1 LSEIKLKVTDNIS
14 KKSRNWLILS
24 HCFNMDGRA
33 ASQTITD
40 KLPFFIESGVNLY
53 VLSAITGKK
62 DDRFFHKQVVSWG
75 PSAFRFD
82 FRHWF
87 ANRFKRGLLYKVITP
102 LISITLAP
110 LILIEKIIWGFSSQW
125 SWSFPAY
132 FNGLNLIKKNNIDLI
147 YSTGGAWSAHLA
159 AYWLKRKTKISWIA
173 EIHDPLVQRK
183 NNLDFNPHTLRQ
195 SDEKKK
201 YWLEKKI
208 CLNANLVWWF
218 TDGALEFAKKRNPN
232 LGMKGYAKGVVI
244 VPGANPPNIEKH
256 VNSIK
261 HQFVDQLNISH
272 FGSLTNDRSLVDV
285 LKVLPVFFDEY
296 PQAKKHIR
304 FNVYGAQLD
313 TKSRYWLSKS
323 QFRENVIEHGRLEF
337 DSSTGLSG
345 REQIAIKMQKSDI
358 LLLLHGNTE
367 WCREY
372 IPSKV
377 YDYFWTNRPIW
388 GLIYKNPQLCNLL
401 NERSSY
407 ISDVENTRSIIDN
420 LRKIY
425 LQWKEQSFLSQNVT
439 PITVKNAVRKI
450 YDEILD

>member
-1 LSEIKLKVTDNIS
+1 
-14 KKSRNWLILS
+14 
-24 HCFNMDGRA
+24 
-33 ASQTITD
+33 
-40 KLPFFIESGVNLY
+40 
-53 VLSAITGKK
+53 
-62 DDRFFHKQVVSWG
+62 
-75 PSAFRFD
+75 
-82 FRHWF
+82 
-87 ANRFKRGLLYKVITP
+87 
-102 LISITLAP
+102 
-110 LILIEKIIWGFSSQW
+110 
-125 SWSFPAY
+125 
-132 FNGLNLIKKNNIDLI
+132 
-147 YSTGGAWSAHLA
+147 
-159 AYWLKRKTKISWIA
+159 
-173 EIHDPLVQRK
+173 
-183 NNLDFNPHTLRQ
+183 
-195 SDEKKK
+195 
-201 YWLEKKI
+201 
-208 CLNANLVWWF
+208 
-218 TDGALEFAKKRNPN
+218 
-232 LGMKGYAKGVVI
+232 MKGNAKGVVI

-261 HQFVDQLNISH
+261 HQFEDQLNISH

-304 FNVYGAQLD
+304 FNIFGAQLD

-388 GLIYKNPQLCNLL
+388 GLIYENPQLAHLL
-401 NERSSY
+401 NERNSY

-420 LRKIY
+420 LRKIFFNG
-425 LQWKEQSFLSQNVT
+425 KKTFPFQNT
-439 PITVKNAVRKI
+439 TQ
-450 YDEILD
+450 